1 MNVLFSHQIK
11 KGFGIQWVK
20 CILAWWRIFEST
32 THFGC
37 LGKHMTCRMERSQ
50 WYQASTKHG
59 MHWSNTV
66 AWQVTGLVCP
76 DGWCKQ
82 GNITKHAP
90 SYQRSST
97 FWQIL
102 QGSSDIVVTSLA
114 ALIHDL
120 CRINWKYVLQNM
132 LDDCSAQ
139 GQCGLP
145 KQQLQVWTSSPRR
158 AKDCHRSNCIQGST
172 CQKRD
177 PCKKAGMCKHIICVA
192 KKQAI

>member
-102 QGSSDIVVTSLA
+102 QGRSDIVVTSLA

-120 CRINWKYVLQNM
+120 CRINWKYVEDKHVWWLFCAGTM
-132 LDDCSAQ
+132 RFTEAIASSLSDER
-139 GQCGLP
+139 P
-145 KQQLQVWTSSPRR
+145 KSQRMPSFQLHPGFHLSREGPM
-158 AKDCHRSNCIQGST
+158 
-172 CQKRD
+172 QKSRY
-177 PCKKAGMCKHIICVA
+177 V
-192 KKQAI
+192 